1 MKNID
6 CMYYCICFFLSC
18 GPLSFSIVQMF
29 GRILFIQEMNGHPEE
44 EYVVPAGNEAPAESR
59 IWYLPHHAVFNSN
72 KEDKLRVVLI
82 YFCERI
88 YFSFERLLPF
98 VVLSVS

>member
-1 MKNID
+1 MVIRRKSTL
-6 CMYYCICFFLSC
+6 C
-18 GPLSFSIVQMF
+18 Q
-29 GRILFIQEMNGHPEE
+29 QETKHLLK
-44 EYVVPAGNEAPAESR
+44 SR
-59 IWYLPHHAVFNSN
+59 IWYLPHHTVFNSN